1 MKSKTIHTVAA
12 VVLSSV
18 LSSVLASP
26 VLAADSTET
35 TRSFEQAQSRAKA
48 FKAMTPEERKL
59 KMQAARERMKKFRSE
74 HQPGQMMGQMKGQ
87 IIGQMHSRMS
97 ATQADQ

>member
-1 MKSKTIHTVAA
+1 MKSKSIHTVAA
-12 VVLSSV
+12 VVLSSAMA
-18 LSSVLASP
+18 LP

-74 HQPGQMMGQMKGQ
+74 HQAGQMNGQ
-87 IIGQMHSRMS
+87 IIGQMQRRMS